1 MRTIL
6 SSVAASLAM
15 LASSGASAAPA
26 QLYEKSV
33 VISWSETREQTSSA
47 LPDSGARSVTRNGEF
62 SVYISSA
69 GRAFN
74 RLTFSGASMG
84 RRGQMRSGSS
94 EQVGGEGSGR
104 ARSVSFSG
112 RTMTAISPMQG
123 GARRILVTFDTG
135 FSGCSAEV
143 LTGKAGGV
151 SKIGSGSLMNP
162 GTRVEILSVKTGAA
176 TCRVQNGNV
185 FGN

>member
-1 MRTIL
+1 MRIIL
-6 SSVAASLAM
+6 SSIIAGLAM
-15 LASSGASAAPA
+15 LAFGEASAAPA
-26 QLYEKSV
+26 QLYEESV
-33 VISWSETREQTSSA
+33 VVSWSETRKQTSSA
-47 LPDSGARSVTRNGEF
+47 SMENAPRSVPRNGEF

-74 RLTFSGASMG
+74 RLTFSGAAMG

-94 EQVGGEGSGR
+94 EQVGGEGSGT
-104 ARSVSFSG
+104 ARNVSFLG

-123 GARRILVTFDTG
+123 GARRILVTFDNG
-135 FSGCSAEV
+135 FSGCSADV
-143 LTGKAGGV
+143 LTGKAGGA
-151 SKIGSGSLMNP
+151 SKIGARSVMNP
-162 GTRVEILSVKTGAA
+162 GVRVEIHSVKTGAA

>member
-1 MRTIL
+1 
-6 SSVAASLAM
+6 
-15 LASSGASAAPA
+15 
-26 QLYEKSV
+26 
-33 VISWSETREQTSSA
+33 
-47 LPDSGARSVTRNGEF
+47 LPDGAARSVTRNGEF

-69 GRAFN
+69 GRTFN

-94 EQVGGEGSGR
+94 EQVNGEGAGR

-112 RTMTAISPMQG
+112 RTMTAVSPMQG
-123 GARRILVTFDTG
+123 GARRILVTFDNG

-143 LTGKAGGV
+143 LTGKAGGA

-176 TCRVQNGNV
+176 TCKVQNGNV

>member
-1 MRTIL
+1 
-6 SSVAASLAM
+6 
-15 LASSGASAAPA
+15 
-26 QLYEKSV
+26 
-33 VISWSETREQTSSA
+33 
-47 LPDSGARSVTRNGEF
+47 
-62 SVYISSA
+62 
-69 GRAFN
+69 
-74 RLTFSGASMG
+74 
-84 RRGQMRSGSS
+84 MRSGSS
-94 EQVGGEGSGR
+94 EQVNGEGAGR

-112 RTMTAISPMQG
+112 RTMTAVSPMQG
-123 GARRILVTFDTG
+123 GARRILITFDGG

-151 SKIGSGSLMNP
+151 SKIGSHSLMNP